1 MYDMPTAIRA
11 LALLRQRVPGA
22 RLTIAGS
29 GPERSSLEALVRELG
44 LGSVVA
50 FPGRLESEAMA
61 RLYRGADLMLNPSLV
76 DNMPNSL
83 LEALASGIPVVSTD
97 IGGIRFLVDDGNT
110 ALLVPPGE
118 PRAMAAAAER
128 VLSEPGLAARLVRNG
143 LAQVQRYAWPS
154 VRELWLGAYRDV
166 TASGATMSHSRG
178 GGA

>member
-1 MYDMPTAIRA
+1 MYDMSTAIRA

-44 LGSVVA
+44 LGNVVA
-50 FPGRLESEAMA
+50 FPGRLEIEAMA
-61 RLYRGADLMLNPSLV
+61 RLYRSADLMLNPSLV

-97 IGGIRFLVDDGNT
+97 VGGIRFLVDDGNT

-118 PRAMAAAAER
+118 PQAMAAAAER